1 MEIRELISLEQSKQ
15 EDWLRERVSEFDQ
28 IPFGG
33 EPVGYIIHC
42 DDERLNDYTKYPE
55 DYETGSLIKS
65 AFSQLSSE
73 RENEI
78 NSGSK
83 ITSIE
88 KKYLKVAVLEI
99 LSNDEFE
106 GLSYTISNVEVEGKK
121 VFATFSCQFVPHPDY
136 TFVGLHE
143 TKKEAIDTIKSLS
156 EDEYF
161 FAM

>member
-1 MEIRELISLEQSKQ
+1 MQIKELISLKPSEQ
-15 EDWLRERVSEFDQ
+15 ERWLRERISDFDQ
-28 IPFGG
+28 LPFDG

-42 DDERLNDYTKYPE
+42 DDERLNDYINYPE

-65 AFSQLSSE
+65 AYSQLSSE

-88 KKYLKVAVLEI
+88 KKHLKSAVLEI

-106 GLSYTISNVEVEGKK
+106 GLTYTISGVDIEEHK
-121 VFATFSCQFVPHPDY
+121 VFATFSCQFIPHPDY
-136 TFVGLHE
+136 TFVRLHE
-143 TKKEAIDTIKSLS
+143 TEKEAIDTIKTLS
-156 EDEYF
+156 NDEYF
-161 FAM
+161 FPM